1 MENKVIFI
9 ILTAILVVTLIFNS
23 ILVSKRVSHTY
34 AYGLDY
40 LEIVDYEFNKK
51 AYPNAKIDHKIKNRG
66 VFKDLHNFEKKLYLS
81 SLIILLVSLIIAVLL
96 LLAEFVSGL
105 KNVFQGMVYK
115 ICNIV
120 NLVFC
125 GVFAIISFVLFVIFC
140 CINDTDRVIRKYHNP
155 LIPKNVKNRSISHI
169 ILNLILFI
177 ILAIAAVLSFMAM
190 NNGTS
195 SSGSSSSSGGKR
207 DNSSKNNTTGNKD
220 ETNKQIKENE
230 PIKTNDNAG
239 ASERPLNLLTKDPPK

>member
-23 ILVSKRVSHTY
+23 ILVSKRVSHTA
-34 AYGLDY
+34 AYVYDY
-40 LEIVDYEFNKK
+40 GVIISYELGYKSK
-51 AYPNAKIDHKIKNRG
+51 KIKNRG
-66 VFKDLHNFEKKLYLS
+66 VFKDLHDFEKKLYLS
-81 SLIILLVSLIIAVLL
+81 SLIILIVSLIIAVLL

-140 CINDTDRVIRKYHNP
+140 CINDTDRVIRKYYNAF
-155 LIPKNVKNRSISHI
+155 IPKNVKNRSISHI

>member
-23 ILVSKRVSHTY
+23 ILVSKRVSKTAVY
-34 AYGLDY
+34 LMDY
-40 LEIVDYEFNKK
+40 IKIVDYEINKENK
-51 AYPNAKIDHKIKNRG
+51 PHKIKNRG

-96 LLAEFVSGL
+96 LLAEFISSL
-105 KNVFQGMVYK
+105 KNAFQGMVYK

-120 NLVFC
+120 NIVFC

-140 CINDTDRVIRKYHNP
+140 CINDTDRVIRKNNP
-155 LIPKNVKNRSISHI
+155 LYPKGVKNRSIAHI

-177 ILAIAAVLSFMAM
+177 ILAIAAFLSFMAM

-195 SSGSSSSSGGKR
+195 SSGSSSSSSGGKR
-207 DNSSKNNTTGNKD
+207 ETSKNNDNKN
-220 ETNKQIKENE
+220 ETNKQMKENE